1 MSQGSSIVEV
11 LPALQSWAE
20 LRAAWDDCVARQ
32 SAGIQD
38 LDITAGIDWAMTLWE
53 THLGAGD
60 IQILILRQGGECAGI
75 LPLYRSG
82 KRVRRIPCRNLS
94 QLPEI
99 YAGRAGFLLRE
110 PNPEALQQMFTYVRT
125 QIPAWDVLT
134 ITLLRGSVHEKLF
147 LELAAANGLATRVIE
162 VQFSPYISLQKD
174 WEQHF
179 ASLPKKFRSTIRNG
193 EKRLRER
200 GELSYREYRTPQEAE
215 EFNSAVEE
223 IEQDSWKEA
232 AGTSIAS
239 NPVHA
244 AFHRAIT
251 IRAAAHGFFSG
262 HLLLHDQHPVAYVM
276 GLLYNGVFLDLKE
289 SYRNTFREMSPGH
302 VLKSFLFARLYEQQ
316 ATLFDFMGRCEE
328 YKMKWTDKTYCR
340 STYLLFNNTAR
351 GTLARWVGSLGN
363 PSPKSDAPLQQDA
376 TLPSNGNGLEQRTE
390 RAPGKVKTAGGAI
403 KVSRS

>member
-1 MSQGSSIVEV
+1 MSQSSATIEV
-11 LPALQSWAE
+11 LRAPQVWGD
-20 LRAAWDDCVARQ
+20 LRAVWDDLLARQ
-32 SAGIQD
+32 SDSIQD
-38 LDITAGIDWAMTLWE
+38 LDITAGFDWVMTLWE
-53 THLGAGD
+53 NFLESGD
-60 IQILILRQGGECAGI
+60 IQVLVLRQGRQCTGI

-99 YAGRAGFLLRE
+99 YAGRSGFLFRE
-110 PNPEALQQMFTYVRT
+110 PNAEMLQQMFDYARKR
-125 QIPAWDVLT
+125 IPAWDVLT

-162 VQFSPYISLQKD
+162 EQFSPYIPLQEN

-200 GELSYREYRTPQEAE
+200 GELSYRECRTPKEAA

-223 IEQDSWKEA
+223 IERDSWKEA

-239 NPVHA
+239 NPLHE

-251 IRAAAHGFFSG
+251 IRAAEQGFFSG
-262 HLLLHDQHPVAYVM
+262 HLLLQDQQPIAYVM

-302 VLKSFLFARLYEQQ
+302 VLKSFLFTRLYEHR
-316 ATLFDFMGRCEE
+316 ATLFDFMGRCED

-340 STYLLFNNTAR
+340 STYLLFNSTLR

-363 PSPKSDAPLQQDA
+363 PSPKSDAPLQPDS
-376 TLPSNGNGLEQRTE
+376 TLPSNNDGSTQGTE
-390 RAPGKVKTAGGAI
+390 REPGRVKTTGRTI
-403 KVSRS
+403 KV